1 MPAAASNRAESPT
14 MTMRLASTSAFAG
27 IDEQVVQENVPLAP
41 YTWYK
46 IGGPARYF
54 IRPRNLEELQLAS
67 QRCAENDIPIYV
79 LGLGANLLVSDAG
92 VPGAVFRL
100 DQDHWRRVKFDKNVL
115 EVGAGVDMQ
124 KLVLLACRH
133 GLAGIESLAGI
144 PGTVGG
150 GIRMNAGGKFG
161 DIGAVVTR
169 VGVMDVSGLV
179 FDRDKDDLVFDYR
192 TTNISAKFILNAT
205 LELDEEDPQRIMKRV
220 KEIWMF
226 KRNSQPLNTKNA
238 GCIFKNPR
246 GLSAGALID
255 QAGLKGMNVGGAE
268 VSTKHANF
276 VIAHPGATADDVLK
290 LIKIIREK
298 VYEKEGIELESEVQ
312 IWT

>member
-1 MPAAASNRAESPT
+1 MMRIATTSP
-14 MTMRLASTSAFAG
+14 FAG
-27 IDEQVVQENVPLAP
+27 LEEVVQENVPLAP
-41 YTWYK
+41 FTWYK

-54 IRPRNLEELQLAS
+54 IRPRSIEELQLAS
-67 QRCAENDIPIYV
+67 QRCAEENIPVFV

-92 VPGAVFRL
+92 VNGAVFRL
-100 DQDHWRRVKFDKNVL
+100 DEETFRRLKFEKTTL

-124 KLVLLACRH
+124 KLVLLACRNGYS
-133 GLAGIESLAGI
+133 GLECLAGI

-169 VGVMDVSGLV
+169 VGVMDATGTV
-179 FDRDKDDLVFDYR
+179 FDRLKDDLVFDYR
-192 TTNISAKFILNAT
+192 WTNISAKFILNAT
-205 LELDEEDPQRIMKRV
+205 FELDQDDPERIMRRV
-220 KEIWMF
+220 KEIWMY

-255 QAGLKGMNVGGAE
+255 QAGLKGMRVGGAE
-268 VSTKHANF
+268 VSEKHANF
-276 VIAHPGATADDVLK
+276 VIAHSGATADDVLK
-290 LIKIIREK
+290 LVNIIREK
-298 VYEKEGIELESEVQ
+298 VFEKEGIRLESEVQ
-312 IWT
+312 IWS